1 MDWGF
6 HLSEGPV
13 MHKLSCRHLS
23 AAALAFAVLV
33 SVEARCA
40 ELEGALQYP
49 PPSVGEDQNGAA
61 ARIAAAHRIGRQRVK
76 PTARHPAI
84 SDPPTDLGTWSTA
97 VDRKRTIAASREPD
111 PASWPLGAARRS
123 S

>member
-1 MDWGF
+1 MRRTRRRT
-6 HLSEGPV
+6 PV
-13 MHKLSCRHLS
+13 PASLGRRECPT
-23 AAALAFAVLV
+23 ATT
-33 SVEARCA
+33 
-40 ELEGALQYP
+40 GW
-49 PPSVGEDQNGAA
+49 NGAA

-111 PASWPLGAARRS
+111 TARWPLGAARRS
-123 S
+123 SLLVGTPSRSAVSARRSLLTIIKNLPLFG